1 MDTIITAEEI
11 TLWEIIK
18 AKMLKSPEKQLSENN
33 RIITYKEAVILAENI
48 AKSLDKPCYGI
59 MCHSEMLS
67 GIALLACLSAR
78 KTALMLSHRYGEKHL
93 KRITDFVN
101 PPCIIS
107 DNNGEIEIIYTNT
120 TDIYEEPEEAPA
132 LIMCTSGTTGT
143 PKGVMLS
150 ENNILSNLLDIHKYF
165 NVNDNDSILIERP
178 LYHSAV
184 LTGEFLFSL
193 CRGLD
198 IFFCSEPFNPVNLIR
213 IIKDKKIKIM
223 CGTPTLFLTLGKF
236 IRNSDDIASLKTIVL
251 SGECMAETTARKIS
265 GVYSH
270 QDIYHVYGLTEAS
283 PRVAYLPPEH
293 FNTSG
298 QKIGIPLNSVDLI
311 IIDDEGNE
319 VAAGNCGELCVRG
332 PNVMLGYYKA
342 PNLTKEKIKCGWL
355 HTGDIAIKDKYGMY
369 EIKGRADDMIIRA
382 GMNIYPAEIENA
394 IMGDKRVI
402 DVVACGYVQKD
413 GNIGIAL
420 TIAGNFSNVNEV
432 RALCQELLPPY
443 EIPSLIEITDTIKQN
458 GSGKK
463 SRNIRTEV

>member
-1 MDTIITAEEI
+1 MDAIITAEEI

-18 AKMLKSPEKQLSENN
+18 AKMLQTPEKQLCENDC
-33 RIITYKEAVILAENI
+33 IISFKDAVILAENI

-59 MCHSEMLS
+59 LCHSEIFS

-107 DNNGEIEIIYTNT
+107 DNNGKIEIITSNT
-120 TDIYEEPEEAPA
+120 TGIYEEPEETPA

-150 ENNILSNLLDIHKYF
+150 ENNILSNISDITKYF
-165 NVNDNDSILIERP
+165 KVNDNDSILIERP

-193 CRGLD
+193 FRGLD
-198 IFFCSEPFNPVNLIR
+198 IFFYSEPFNPVKLIK

-236 IRNSDDIASLKTIVL
+236 VRNSDDIASLETIVL
-251 SGECMAETTARKIS
+251 SGECMAEATARKIS
-265 GVYSH
+265 IIYS
-270 QDIYHVYGLTEAS
+270 QKNIYHVYGLTEAS

-293 FNTSG
+293 FNTNG
-298 QKIGIPLNSVDLI
+298 QKIGTPLNSVTMK

-319 VAAGNCGELCVRG
+319 VAPGNCGELCVRG

-342 PNLTKEKIKCGWL
+342 LNLTKEKIKCGWL
-355 HTGDIAIKDKYGMY
+355 HTGDVAIKDEYGMY

-394 IMGDKRVI
+394 LMGDKRVV
-402 DVVACGYVQKD
+402 DVVACGYAQKD
-413 GNIGIAL
+413 GNTGIAL
-420 TIAGNFSNVNEV
+420 TIVGNFYNVNEV

-443 EIPSLIEITDTIKQN
+443 EIPSLIEITDNITQN

-463 SRNIRTEV
+463 SRAIRKEV